1 VITCPSCQAQYD
13 DAATRYCGKCGSDM
27 SRSPPSETV
36 PDPLI
41 GRVVD
46 GRYRVLERLGQ
57 GGMGAV
63 YKVEHLAMG
72 KIAAMKI
79 LHPAFVQD
87 PELAMRFRREA
98 EAVSLL
104 SHPNTVQVF
113 DFGQEKSLTY
123 LVMELVR
130 GEDLG
135 VILRRDGPMAF
146 SRARVILMQ
155 VCDALIE
162 AHEAGI
168 IHRDLK
174 PENLLISRGRD
185 GRDVVKVLDFG
196 LAKLRDTE
204 EANQVTAR
212 GSLVGTPY
220 YMSPEQIRAEDLDA
234 RADVYSLGALLY
246 RMVTGE
252 HPFSAATPVAVLT
265 LHLTETLVPP
275 SKRKPELQLEPIVD
289 QIIGRAMEKA
299 REDRY
304 QSAEALQ
311 HALEQAP
318 HVSQPISQAAVQGRR
333 QSDASGAS
341 PAPRDQ
347 LKREDIDNYERTLK
361 RRRVVGLA
369 LVPALLA
376 SAAAGIVIWRMHTEP
391 VAGDEEHEPNN
402 TAKQANLIGDDKTI
416 RAHIGKCLSPEES
429 DRDYYQ
435 FHVEKAPMVL
445 HADLTGV
452 PSIDLKLT
460 LYDDDGRKVAEAD
473 DDGPGDGEDLP
484 NVRLSEPGEY
494 FLAVRE
500 VWVQGKP
507 ATEDPTNWYTLTA
520 RWYPLSPNQESEPND
535 EPAQALPLPLAQPM
549 RGYPGRAGDVDYYL
563 PAGEPR
569 GTLSGTLSGVDGVD
583 LKLQVGNRIF
593 DTGGPGAGES
603 FENVPWTNKV
613 FVVVTRKEPKED
625 ANRDPGARRPQ
636 LVGLDTPY
644 SLTVRKTP

>member
-1 VITCPSCQAQYD
+1 
-13 DAATRYCGKCGSDM
+13 
-27 SRSPPSETV
+27 
-36 PDPLI
+36 
-41 GRVVD
+41 
-46 GRYRVLERLGQ
+46 
-57 GGMGAV
+57 
-63 YKVEHLAMG
+63 MG

-98 EAVSLL
+98 EAVSRL

-113 DFGQEKSLTY
+113 DFGQDKPLTY

-135 VILRRDGPMAF
+135 VLLRRDGPMPF
-146 SRARVILMQ
+146 SRARLILMQ

-174 PENLLISRGRD
+174 PENLLISRSRD

-204 EANQVTAR
+204 ETNQVTGR

-220 YMSPEQIRAEDLDA
+220 YMSPEQIRAEDPDA

-246 RMVTGE
+246 RMVVGE
-252 HPFSAATPVAVLT
+252 HPFSAPTPVAVLT
-265 LHLTETLVPP
+265 MHLTETLVPP
-275 SKRKPELQLEPIVD
+275 SKRRPDLGIEPIVD
-289 QIIGRAMEKA
+289 QIVGRAMQKS
-299 REDRY
+299 RDDRY
-304 QSAEALQ
+304 PSAEALQ

-318 HVSQPISQAAVQGRR
+318 HLSQPISQAAVQGRR
-333 QSDASGAS
+333 QSDSSGVS
-341 PAPRDQ
+341 PAQDQ

-361 RRRVVGLA
+361 RRRTVGLA

-376 SAAAGIVIWRMHTEP
+376 SAAAGIVIWRMHTTP

-402 TAKQANLIGDDKTI
+402 TAKQANLIGDDKTL
-416 RAHIGKCLSPEES
+416 RGHIGKCLSPEES

-452 PSIDLKLT
+452 PGIDLKLT

-473 DDGPGDGEDLP
+473 DDGPGGGEDLP

-520 RWYPLSPNQESEPND
+520 RWYPLTASQESEPND
-535 EPAQALPLPLAQPM
+535 EPAQALPLPLGQPM
-549 RGYPGRAGDVDYYL
+549 RGCPGRAGDVDYYL
-563 PAGEPR
+563 PGGEP
-569 GTLSGTLSGVDGVD
+569 GGALSGTLSGVDGVD
-583 LKLQVGNRIF
+583 LKLTVGSRVF
-593 DTGGPGAGES
+593 DSGGPGAPES
-603 FENVPWTNKV
+603 FENVPWTSKLY
-613 FVVVTRKEPKED
+613 VVVTRKEPPTSSKEEP
-625 ANRDPGARRPQ
+625 NRDPAARRPQ
-636 LVGLDTPY
+636 LVGLDSPY